1 MTVSDLGGS
10 LMRKLGMMAP
20 LAALAVLGACS
31 RGNDA
36 RPDDALKNDLAL
48 AAQAQPYQQQQF
60 VSPTE
65 QPYVGNGQPQQYN
78 AVATYPAPVMRAP
91 APAPVRRTTTT
102 ARRSSSSGSSRGSS
116 SGTYYP
122 APAPAPK
129 PVVKHTKRDA
139 AIGAGAGAVIGAVT
153 SRDKIKGG
161 IIGAA
166 AGAILGGVI
175 GNNVDVKRP

>member
-1 MTVSDLGGS
+1 LIVSVLEE
-10 LMRKLGMMAP
+10 LTMRKLGMMAP
-20 LAALAVLGACS
+20 LAALALLGACS
-31 RGNDA
+31 RSNDA

-48 AAQAQPYQQQQF
+48 AAQAQPYQAQQF
-60 VSPTE
+60 VSPSE
-65 QPYVGNGQPQQYN
+65 QPYVGYGTPQQYN
-78 AVATYPAPVMRAP
+78 AVASYPQPVMRAP

-102 ARRSSSSGSSRGSS
+102 RSSSSSRGSS

-122 APAPAPK
+122 APAPTPR

-161 IIGAA
+161 LIGAA

-175 GNNVDVKRP
+175 GNNVDVQRP